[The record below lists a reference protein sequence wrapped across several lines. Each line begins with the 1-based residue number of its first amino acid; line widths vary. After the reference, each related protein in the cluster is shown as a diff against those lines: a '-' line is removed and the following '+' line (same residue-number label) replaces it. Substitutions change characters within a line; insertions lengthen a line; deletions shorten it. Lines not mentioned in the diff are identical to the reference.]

1 MGYSR
6 IRCASVNRVALQL
19 AAPHHARAEDGHRPR
34 VLASGKFA
42 LKLFVDHDYA
52 GIERDWPPGSRVI

>member
-1 MGYSR
+1 
-6 IRCASVNRVALQL
+6 VNRVALQL

-52 GIERDWPPGSRVI
+52 GIERDLPPGSRVI